1 MLDLERPPLGARV
14 SEERVARCR
23 IGVHELS
30 PRVKAIVSEY
40 TTKEENANGYE
51 AHRRF
56 IDIQYL
62 LKGVTNVSEAFD
74 VYIDDNTTSMFK
86 SIGVLSK
93 AEMDARYEVV
103 NESFV
108 KKLQIESRT
117 IGEICIPS
125 AVLFLNTLSTSL
137 IALDQLSKFVNSSC
151 GTTRKLYEQTIQL
164 IDSISGNVREMTDER
179 ATANE
184 IADFSN
190 RAKVYSKTV
199 LETMHQIR
207 SDVDLLESI
216 MDDGL
221 WPLPK
226 YRELFVI

>member
-1 MLDLERPPLGARV
+1 MELYAGISKDLRLGLEYLKNV
-14 SEERVARCR
+14 LPDVEL
-23 IGVHELS
+23 GVHELS

-51 AHRRF
+51 AHRKF

-62 LKGVTNVSEAFD
+62 LKGVTNVSETFD

-103 NESFV
+103 NEFFV

-125 AVLFLNTLSTSL
+125 AVLILNTLSTSL
-137 IALDQLSKFVNSSC
+137 
-151 GTTRKLYEQTIQL
+151 
-164 IDSISGNVREMTDER
+164 DSIRP
-179 ATANE
+179 
-184 IADFSN
+184 I
-190 RAKVYSKTV
+190 K
-199 LETMHQIR
+199 
-207 SDVDLLESI
+207 
-216 MDDGL
+216 
-221 WPLPK
+221 
-226 YRELFVI
+226 

>member
-1 MLDLERPPLGARV
+1 M
-14 SEERVARCR
+14 
-23 IGVHELS
+23 
-30 PRVKAIVSEY
+30 
-40 TTKEENANGYE
+40 
-51 AHRRF
+51 
-56 IDIQYL
+56 
-62 LKGVTNVSEAFD
+62 
-74 VYIDDNTTSMFK
+74 
-86 SIGVLSK
+86 
-93 AEMDARYEVV
+93 
-103 NESFV
+103 
-108 KKLQIESRT
+108 
-117 IGEICIPS
+117 
-125 AVLFLNTLSTSL
+125 
-137 IALDQLSKFVNSSC
+137 IASDQLSKFVNSSC

-164 IDSISGNVREMTDER
+164 IDSISGNVRKMTDER